1 MGSGTA
7 VEEDAIDA
15 EDNVLGA
22 EEDPESIMVE
32 LSTKH
37 KPLFTLYGCSGVDV
51 VALTCLDQ
59 QESCNHFC
67 KGCIFAN
74 TSATDCQALAAL
86 FQSPVWNVVS
96 CLDN

>member
-1 MGSGTA
+1 MYMGSGTA
-7 VEEDAIDA
+7 VKEDAIGA

-22 EEDPESIMVE
+22 EEDPASIVVE
-32 LSTKH
+32 LFTKH
-37 KPLFTLYGCSGVDV
+37 KPLFTLCGCSGVNM

-67 KGCIFAN
+67 RGCVFVN

-86 FQSPVWNVVS
+86 FQSPI
-96 CLDN
+96 